1 MVLTSPWGVGLIS
14 MQHNNAV
21 FLAPNG
27 TRLGDWM
34 LNTANNRIQL
44 IADLD
49 GDGFDEIVV
58 TSPWGL
64 GVLKMIG
71 GNLRSVAMHANGDD
85 LGGYIARD
93 TDTFA
98 LSGRIR
104 GGSANEIVVRSPAGI
119 HVLALAGPRLTR
131 VAFAPH
137 GTRLDGWVVD
147 AGSNWLQA
155 AGDLSGDGRAD
166 FIIRSP
172 WGIGILGMDAAARLH
187 CHALVPYGAML
198 GDWHLETGDVISGAA
213 RFAGGGATKALVLT
227 KP

>member
-1 MVLTSPWGVGLIS
+1 VNGTRLGGWLLDTAGNKYAGQGRLATGTTQVMVLTSPWGVGLIS

-119 HVLALAGPRLTR
+119 HVLA
-131 VAFAPH
+131 
-137 GTRLDGWVVD
+137 
-147 AGSNWLQA
+147 
-155 AGDLSGDGRAD
+155 
-166 FIIRSP
+166 
-172 WGIGILGMDAAARLH
+172 
-187 CHALVPYGAML
+187 
-198 GDWHLETGDVISGAA
+198 
-213 RFAGGGATKALVLT
+213 
-227 KP
+227 